1 MSQFLPAD
9 HSRGDANTVGGYTA
23 VHARPP
29 AFEGKDGTS
38 YSVEIMTDTTGEAAR
53 PWAAYLMF
61 IRWQAGDP
69 VAMGHVETDYL
80 AFGSSEEEVKSTA
93 GAMRLN
99 DALAE
104 LNRAL
109 DLRSAPQRPWWEAM
123 KDEGDA

>member
-38 YSVEIMTDTTGEAAR
+38 YSVEVMTDETGDASR
-53 PWAAYLMF
+53 PWAGYLMF
-61 IRWQAGDP
+61 IRWRSGDP
-69 VAMGHVETDYL
+69 VAMGHVETGYL
-80 AFGSSEEEVKSTA
+80 RLGASEDEVREA
-93 GAMRLN
+93 VGAMQLN

-104 LNRAL
+104 LNKAL
-109 DLRSAPQRPWWEAM
+109 DARSRPGRPWWEAM
-123 KDEGDA
+123 RDEGDA